1 MGHNKYKK
9 KKNKRVQKQPVINN
23 PEEPLMQNPE
33 HAKPQS
39 SKQIDEGVNGDIP
52 PSPNQSRG
60 SSSNCQHTSNSL
72 IVDSDKRW
80 FLSGLVGAAFVILI
94 LVFIALIYPGF
105 RISKY
110 YINEDPSLLTELLSS
125 ELSSADS
132 ANVSCAIKEESAR
145 RNEMIQ
151 DLLDQ
156 KVIVSS
162 DVFVSN
168 LSGYYNTLVAVLAAI
183 LIIINL
189 VGFFSWRSSA
199 NVSLEQKRREM
210 DDAIKNI
217 DDTLEKNLEETFRK
231 NLVVKEKLEAIV
243 HELIEQGEQLDEEEW
258 GKLHLLL
265 KQYKRK
271 ELLEAI
277 VADEQEND
285 GIIEG

>member
-1 MGHNKYKK
+1 MSHNKRKK
-9 KKNKRVQKQPVINN
+9 KKDKKVQNKSN
-23 PEEPLMQNPE
+23 PEEPVILAPE
-33 HAKPQS
+33 FAKPQS
-39 SKQIDEGVNGDIP
+39 PKQIDEGFTCGLP
-52 PSPNQSRG
+52 PSPD
-60 SSSNCQHTSNSL
+60 SSSKCQHTSDSL
-72 IVDSDKRW
+72 KVDSDKRW
-80 FLSGLVGAAFVILI
+80 FFGGVVGAAFVILT

-132 ANVSCAIKEESAR
+132 INVSCTIQEESAR
-145 RNEMIQ
+145 RNELIQ

-168 LSGYYNTLVAVLAAI
+168 LSGYYNTLIALLAAI

-217 DDTLEKNLEETFRK
+217 DDSLEKNLEETFRK
-231 NLVVKEKLEAIV
+231 NLVVKEKLEAIIYDV
-243 HELIEQGEQLDEEEW
+243 IDQGEQLDEEEW
-258 GKLHLLL
+258 MKLHLLL

-271 ELLEAI
+271 ESLEAI
-277 VADEQEND
+277 VEDEQKND
-285 GIIEG
+285 GIIEE